1 MHFSINKTGVFA
13 IVGNLQN
20 MCCPHEIKAHTV
32 LELSF
37 NELSL

>member
-1 MHFSINKTGVFA
+1 MHFSINTTDVFA

-20 MCCPHEIKAHTV
+20 MCCPHEIKALKV
-32 LELSF
+32 LELIF